1 MKYLASNIWQELF
14 SEYTLYKM
22 YCLLL
27 FTISWITKM
36 DIKKQVEYFKWL
48 SYKTKRD
55 KVLEMLSQLQGTHET
70 FAMFYKTVN
79 TMPDIWEAIL
89 VYIYQ
94 GILEIA
100 EEMASGNKDDA
111 QDKIK
116 KMGQV
121 LMMIRKKEEME
132 KEREWN
138 PEELLKTI

>member
-100 EEMASGNKDDA
+100 EEIASGNKDDA

>member
-22 YCLLL
+22 YSLLL

-100 EEMASGNKDDA
+100 EEIASGNKDDA

>member
-14 SEYTLYKM
+14 SEYTLHKM
-22 YCLLL
+22 YSLLL

>member
-1 MKYLASNIWQELF
+1 
-14 SEYTLYKM
+14 M
-22 YCLLL
+22 YSLLL
-27 FTISWITKM
+27 FTISGITKM
-36 DIKKQVEYFKWL
+36 DIKKQVEYFKGL

-79 TMPDIWEAIL
+79 TMPDIGEAIL

-100 EEMASGNKDDA
+100 EEIASGNKDDA

-132 KEREWN
+132 KEREGN